1 MGGELKII
9 VLNFYLKWK
18 IVKMSRIIELLH
30 DSFTLFIPNSQIL
43 ICTNVFTFDSL
54 KQCKLKYCFIVFF
67 SLLGNNF
74 ILLGGIYRRVSSFF
88 KVRIFLDCVWKS
100 LTVIS
105 FILRK
110 LWSDF
115 YIAVWACFS
124 LTHFVSF
131 HIFRKDNDRISMFYS
146 YSYFTLFYSLWGRNL
161 KIKNTTRFSAL

>member
-1 MGGELKII
+1 MQ
-9 VLNFYLKWK
+9 V
-18 IVKMSRIIELLH
+18 
-30 DSFTLFIPNSQIL
+30 QIL
-43 ICTNVFTFDSL
+43 L
-54 KQCKLKYCFIVFF
+54 YCFFF
-67 SLLGNNF
+67 PLLGNNF

-100 LTVIS
+100 LTVVS

-131 HIFRKDNDRISMFYS
+131 HIFRKDNDRISMFYF
-146 YSYFTLFYSLWGRNL
+146 YSYFALFYFLWGRNP
-161 KIKNTTRFSAL
+161 KIKNISRFSAVVSIVKESAHHFPRVFYYLSGIIWAQLAPVVPGCVLEKVASINRGSV

>member
-1 MGGELKII
+1 MQ
-9 VLNFYLKWK
+9 V
-18 IVKMSRIIELLH
+18 
-30 DSFTLFIPNSQIL
+30 QIL
-43 ICTNVFTFDSL
+43 L
-54 KQCKLKYCFIVFF
+54 YCFL

-100 LTVIS
+100 LTVVS

-115 YIAVWACFS
+115 YIVVWACFS

-131 HIFRKDNDRISMFYS
+131 HIFRKDNDSISMFYF
-146 YSYFTLFYSLWGRNL
+146 YSYFTLFYSLWGRNP
-161 KIKNTTRFSAL
+161 KIKNTSRFLRCKHFESQLTIFHVYFIIWVELFELNLPLLYLGVCLRK